1 MSRATILGKL
11 RALGGDPALVEARC
25 AAPPPPLAAQW
36 RDDPEPGGGTRSLS
50 ETIASFRRRAAEVQM
65 EVHSVAPRTV
75 ASTIASV
82 LQTLNLPAE
91 IAVAQAAEG
100 DWGWEETPLLTRIK
114 EGRRQGNLTASLV
127 RAEVAAAETATLLAS
142 SSALAPTQ
150 YHFLPQVSFALLDAR
165 EIYADL
171 EGATRAI
178 IGRQG
183 VPRSLNFITGPSR
196 TGDIE
201 QTLFLGAHGPGALH
215 VLLFE
220 APA

>member
-1 MSRATILGKL
+1 
-11 RALGGDPALVEARC
+11 
-25 AAPPPPLAAQW
+25 
-36 RDDPEPGGGTRSLS
+36 
-50 ETIASFRRRAAEVQM
+50 M

-100 DWGWEETPLLTRIK
+100 DWGWEEAPLLTRIK
-114 EGRRQGNLTASLV
+114 EGRRRGNLTASLV
-127 RAEVAAAETATLLAS
+127 LAETAAAETATLLAS

-150 YHFLPQVSFALLDAR
+150 YHFLPQVSFALLDAQ

-171 EGATRAI
+171 EGATSAL
-178 IGRQG
+178 IGRRG

-201 QTLFLGAHGPGALH
+201 QRLFLGAHGPGALP
-215 VLLFE
+215 VLLLE
-220 APA
+220 

>member
-1 MSRATILGKL
+1 MPPSGATIPNL
-11 RALGGDPALVEARC
+11 EA
-25 AAPPPPLAAQW
+25 ALAALA
-36 RDDPEPGGGTRSLS
+36 RPLPAFG
-50 ETIASFRRRAAEVQM
+50 
-65 EVHSVAPRTV
+65 VAPRTV

-127 RAEVAAAETATLLAS
+127 RAEAAAETATLLAS

-171 EGATRAI
+171 EGATRALI
-178 IGRQG
+178 ERRG

-201 QTLFLGAHGPGALH
+201 QTLFWVHT
-215 VLLFE
+215 
-220 APA
+220 APARCMCCC